1 MDVWEGVRKR
11 GMRIGRSQ
19 SGRPRVLGPGF
30 WGPLSGP
37 RPICHVDLNSFGKA
51 SQNLPSC
58 SNTFSLHTEYIE
70 NEKSG
75 IRNTKNVK
83 VSIKIKLR
91 SGRIYSTIMLLSET
105 IYNVPETKCK
115 K

>member
-11 GMRIGRSQ
+11 GMRLGRSR

-58 SNTFSLHTEYIE
+58 SNTLALHTEYIE
-70 NEKSG
+70 NETDGFDES
-75 IRNTKNVK
+75 TKLDQKHKKGSFKYLKEMMK
-83 VSIKIKLR
+83 V
-91 SGRIYSTIMLLSET
+91 YS
-105 IYNVPETKCK
+105 
-115 K
+115 

>member
-58 SNTFSLHTEYIE
+58 SNTLPLHTEYIE
-70 NEKSG
+70 NETDGFGKS
-75 IRNTKNVK
+75 K
-83 VSIKIKLR
+83 KLDQ
-91 SGRIYSTIMLLSET
+91 
-105 IYNVPETKCK
+105 KHK
-115 K
+115 KF